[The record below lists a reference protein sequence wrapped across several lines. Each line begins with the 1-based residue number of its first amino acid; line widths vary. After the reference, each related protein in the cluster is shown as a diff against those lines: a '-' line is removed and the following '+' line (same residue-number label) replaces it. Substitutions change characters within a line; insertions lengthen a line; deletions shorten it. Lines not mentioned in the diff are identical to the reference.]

1 MPADWSTVL
10 YYGAE
15 AGPAV
20 DSQVQRGGLGVEVAT
35 VAGGVP
41 TWPGVG
47 ERRKAASVAAVLADG
62 MGRRAE
68 DVATRELLR
77 GVVDEAARRS
87 EDVVLTLRGSS
98 VVVSF
103 ESGALAEEL
112 SDN

>member
-1 MPADWSTVL
+1 M
-10 YYGAE
+10 
-15 AGPAV
+15 
-20 DSQVQRGGLGVEVAT
+20 QRGGLGVEVAT